1 MAGDIADHA
10 LGSEEA
16 QRLLFRFGFICF
28 AAADSERIDKN
39 LAVVCQSWPKIEVGK
54 FVIYRHPEARLMHQ
68 SQQDRHTVLIGDAFI
83 VGEGDPL
90 KLAAGAIGDGLLDL
104 LDHLSAAL
112 P

>member
-1 MAGDIADHA
+1 M
-10 LGSEEA
+10 
-16 QRLLFRFGFICF
+16 
-28 AAADSERIDKN
+28 DKN

-54 FVIYRHPEARLMHQ
+54 FIIYRHPEARLMHQ
-68 SQQDRHTVLIGDAFI
+68 SQQDRPNVLIGDAFI